1 MPRFVHLHF
10 EKQEKL
16 TDYCFLKSNSQ
27 PPSPAPILFVLLC
40 TSRLGAES
48 CGPCKAGV
56 CRGCTEREGVSP
68 PLGCLVVGVKL
79 WFPFSLLWQSL
90 RPPWKIRQAH
100 LEPGLMVQTQEN
112 SPLCLSALRTHW
124 GLSGPALQQEPRL
137 QTDAMHQISIQ
148 PLLHARHCSRD
159 CRNSSDY
166 EVRKVPALMELPF

>member
-137 QTDAMHQISIQ
+137 QTD
-148 PLLHARHCSRD
+148 
-159 CRNSSDY
+159 
-166 EVRKVPALMELPF
+166 RKSVV